1 MAKRLNR
8 VNVVHLFAPAQAAST
23 SNYTMPSLSPFYTFL
38 ISQSILLPFL
48 VGLICIRRLGWTY
61 RPFLI
66 LLILGA
72 LNEPVS
78 YLFIEKIHSNAIPN
92 NIYALVEWLLIAWQF
107 RRWGF
112 LRNQQKLYLG
122 IVVLVSLV
130 WVTED
135 LFLRQ
140 INTFPPYFQI
150 FYCFLIVLLSVN
162 KINFMITYDDRKLY
176 SNPIFLIC
184 TGFIIFFIYR
194 IVYEWAYQTS
204 MRASTETAAFVIML
218 FGYVNALTNI
228 IFAIALLCIPRP
240 PRFSLTREATA

>member
-1 MAKRLNR
+1 MR
-8 VNVVHLFAPAQAAST
+8 
-23 SNYTMPSLSPFYTFL
+23 SLSAFYTFL

-48 VGLICIRRLGWTY
+48 VGLVRYRRLGWTY

-66 LLILGA
+66 LLVLGA

-78 YLFIEKIHSNAIPN
+78 YLFIRNMHSNAIPN
-92 NIYALVEWLLIAWQF
+92 NLYALAEWILIAWQF
-107 RRWGF
+107 HRWGF
-112 LRNQQKLYLG
+112 LRMQQTLYFGLVG
-122 IVVLVSLV
+122 LVSLV

-135 LFLRQ
+135 LILWR
-140 INTFPPYFQI
+140 ITTFPPYFQI

-162 KINFMITYDDRKLY
+162 KINFMITYEDRKLY

-184 TGFIIFFIYR
+184 IGFIIFFIYR

-204 MRASTETAAFVIML
+204 VHASTDTALFVIML

-228 IFAIALLCIPRP
+228 IFAFALLCIPRR
-240 PRFSLTREATA
+240 PRFSLT